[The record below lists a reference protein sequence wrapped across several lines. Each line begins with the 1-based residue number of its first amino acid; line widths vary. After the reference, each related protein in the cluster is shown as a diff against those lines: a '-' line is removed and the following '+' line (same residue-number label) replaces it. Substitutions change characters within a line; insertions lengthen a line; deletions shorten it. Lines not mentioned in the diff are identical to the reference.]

1 MDKLTKLVLD
11 NKITVLSLVAI
22 GVAVLFLI

>member
-11 NKITVLSLVAI
+11 NKIIVLTLVAVV
-22 GVAVLFLI
+22 VAILFLI

>member
-11 NKITVLSLVAI
+11 NKIKVLTLVAI
-22 GVAVLFLI
+22 GVAVFFLI